1 MGVSKSKQQRSE
13 GTRVINNNDSKVPNN
28 PPEFSEKDYETVTG
42 DWKALKSD
50 VERVGV
56 VTFLR

>member
-1 MGVSKSKQQRSE
+1 MGSTKSKQHKSE
-13 GTRVINNNDSKVPNN
+13 GIMVVNNNDSKVRSD

-42 DWKALKSD
+42 DWKALKSG